1 MKKLSAIMTAF
12 LGGCLLLADAL
23 PPLPPPASPGGQ
35 TTHRRRRKKLT
46 PEMQMQKF
54 GGFVVAP
61 YDGRYCYVMNA
72 QDRVSADVF
81 EWAKHQFM
89 LTLSLPVCVEKCE
102 VAGTDN
108 FTPIRT
114 AWSGDRKTGA
124 VLSVIDLPGWTSLLV
139 APEDGWVQVNVAA
152 LAKDNPS
159 PEVLEARV
167 KKELWRAFVL
177 LFGGGNA
184 HLAGDLMRPVNS
196 LADLDA
202 FPHLAPG
209 PEPFNAVL
217 AGARARGITIIRR
230 TTYKAACEEGW
241 APAPTNEFQKAIFE
255 QVKADKERGPTN
267 PITISPPN
275 AKK

>member
-1 MKKLSAIMTAF
+1 MRKLLTVVTTI
-12 LGGCLLLADAL
+12 LGMGMLLADAM
-23 PPLPPPASPGGQ
+23 PPSPAAAAAETQ
-35 TTHRRRRKKLT
+35 TRRRRRKQVT
-46 PEMQMQKF
+46 PEMQMKKF
-54 GGFVVAP
+54 GGFAVAP

-72 QDRVSADVF
+72 QSRVPAEVF
-81 EWAKHQFM
+81 DWAERQFVQV
-89 LTLSLPVCVEKCE
+89 LSLPVRVEKYD
-102 VAGTDN
+102 ASGADS
-108 FTPIRT
+108 FAPIKA

-124 VLSVIDLPGWTSLLV
+124 VVSVIDQPGWTSLLV

-152 LAKDNPS
+152 LAKDNPT
-159 PEVLEARV
+159 PEVLEART

-196 LADLDA
+196 LKDLDA
-202 FPHLAPG
+202 FPNLAPG

-217 AGARARGITIIRR
+217 DGARARGITIIRR
-230 TTYKAACEEGW
+230 TTYKSACEEGW
-241 APAPTNEFQKAIFE
+241 APAPTNEFQKAIWD

-267 PITISPPN
+267 PITIQPPS